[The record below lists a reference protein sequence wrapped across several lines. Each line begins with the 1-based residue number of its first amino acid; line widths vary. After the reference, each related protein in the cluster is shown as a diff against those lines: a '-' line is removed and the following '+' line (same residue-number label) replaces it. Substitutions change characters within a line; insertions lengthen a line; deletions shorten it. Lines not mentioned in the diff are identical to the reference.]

1 MNYITYDEFKK
12 LDIRIGTIREIEPV
26 EGTDKLL
33 RCQID
38 FGVRKATAEVVAAE
52 TDSVLTD
59 EELAKLDAADTMTE
73 SLEERDIRQ
82 IVSGIREYYP
92 DYESLIGK
100 QVLYV
105 VNLEPREI
113 RGQLMQE
120 GLFGQ
125 KTVRSLELQAIV
137 EFAQRGIPDFTT
149 RHILGTDFSQRS
161 DRLSQKMA
169 SRLARIQKELTQGKT
184 QPYSVFGPEGLLSA

>member
-1 MNYITYDEFKK
+1 MTGEVVVLYLKYMEYITYDQFKK

-38 FGVRKATAEVVAAE
+38 FGIKQPTIDVIPE

-59 EELAKLDAADTMTE
+59 EELAKLGSPDDVV
-73 SLEERDIRQ
+73 EERDIRQ
-82 IVSGIREYYP
+82 IISGIREYYP

-113 RGQLMQE
+113 KGHMSHGMLMAVDGTEGQPVFLTPDE
-120 GLFGQ
+120 PVLPGS
-125 KTVRSLELQAIV
+125 KVR
-137 EFAQRGIPDFTT
+137 
-149 RHILGTDFSQRS
+149 
-161 DRLSQKMA
+161 
-169 SRLARIQKELTQGKT
+169 
-184 QPYSVFGPEGLLSA
+184 